1 MAYHVMDEANRCLQ
15 CKVPQ
20 CQKGCP
26 ISTNIPEAIR
36 LLKENKLNEA
46 GWMLFENNPLTTVC
60 SLVCNHEKQCEGHC
74 VLGKKGAP
82 VHFSVIENYISST
95 YANQMTHGPAKSN
108 GKKVAIIGSG
118 PAGLTIAIILARYGY
133 QITIFEG
140 KDKIGGVKFQPVLVS
155 ENTDWNTLAKLQ
167 AKNLK
172 GLHVENGYARIYEMG
187 PAGAQIF
194 GYVGEPAK
202 PVPNTP
208 FLTTGITGLEKRFNE
223 EMMGKSGQTVM
234 VTNAVGRVIGEDK
247 TQFVPPVVG
256 NNIQTTI
263 SDHIQRVL
271 YDALTE
277 HRSGCGVVLDI
288 DTGDIL
294 AMVSVPSFDPNMFRE
309 YDGDEYIDNL
319 RQDIAKPFMNKAIEG
334 LYPPGST
341 FKIVVALAALEA
353 GAITEKEKI
362 FCPGYWDYGDR
373 RYHCWDHQGH
383 GKVDLAGALKHSCDI
398 YFYQVAL
405 RIGID
410 AIKEMALKLGLQ
422 EKYMDDILARE
433 MSGVIPDRY
442 WKEKNIGYR
451 WVHGDTVISGIGQ
464 GFILTNCLQLAV
476 MMARTASNKLI
487 VPRLISDGKRPYFK
501 TLGLQNKNLK
511 TVLKGLEQVTKK
523 GGTAAGSAIDING
536 KKMGGKTG
544 TSQVRSISKKERESG
559 VLTNEQL
566 KWHMRNHGLFVG
578 YAPTD
583 KPKYAVCVIT
593 EHAGGS
599 GPAAKTTAKVMSELL
614 KYGK

>member
-1 MAYHVMDEANRCLQ
+1 MIDTEITNTFDRRSALFLTAGAVLTSALVLRMLQMQLFNYQDYKRKSENNSFRIQINMPERGKILSRNKTPISHDEAVYR
-15 CKVPQ
+15 
-20 CQKGCP
+20 
-26 ISTNIPEAIR
+26 IYIIPEEASDIDE
-36 LLKENKLNEA
+36 LLNEIK
-46 GWMLFENNPLTTVC
+46 
-60 SLVCNHEKQCEGHC
+60 S
-74 VLGKKGAP
+74 VLYIKPKK
-82 VHFSVIENYISST
+82 I
-95 YANQMTHGPAKSN
+95 
-108 GKKVAIIGSG
+108 
-118 PAGLTIAIILARYGY
+118 
-133 QITIFEG
+133 
-140 KDKIGGVKFQPVLVS
+140 DKIKKRIKKQLKFQPVLVS

-223 EMMGKSGQTVM
+223 EMMGKSGQNVM

-319 RQDIAKPFMNKAIEG
+319 RQDIAKPFMNKVIEG

-383 GKVDLAGALKHSCDI
+383 EKVDLAGALKHSCDI